1 MANKLTIDFDA
12 LDSTIKS
19 YEEASKSFEDMILK
33 LDKTIDELKNSE
45 WKSSAATAF
54 FESYDG
60 NWRVNMEK
68 HILIINHL
76 RECLEKARSDYRELE
91 EEATELESVLC
102 IN

>member
-12 LDSTIKS
+12 LDYAIKQ
-19 YEEASKSFEDMILK
+19 YEEASKNFGDMISA
-33 LDKTIDELKNSE
+33 LDKTVDELKNSE

-54 FESYDG
+54 FASYDD

-76 RECLEKARSDYRELE
+76 RECLEKARSDYHELADEASELE
-91 EEATELESVLC
+91 AVLR